1 MVTIHIG
8 KGKDDLWRRHI
19 CSINE
24 APTVP
29 PSLLFDYRRKGL
41 NNYQIQKSN
50 MNLILNLS
58 IKKKKLKGLI
68 ERFFDRYPA
77 YKQHPVFKENL
88 TCA

>member
-8 KGKDDLWRRHI
+8 KGKDDLWS
-19 CSINE
+19 SINE

-58 IKKKKLKGLI
+58 IKKKLKGLI

>member
-1 MVTIHIG
+1 MHGHSGTSGFILFKYGMVTIHIG

-58 IKKKKLKGLI
+58 IKKK
-68 ERFFDRYPA
+68 F
-77 YKQHPVFKENL
+77 
-88 TCA
+88 